1 MATFFLRLPL
11 SLTVALMCMAMAA
24 TVSAAPTHRSEEG
37 EASMM
42 KKLQGDGRN
51 IDPTFAAEKLHFYVL
66 SKGQT
71 PPSGPSKR
79 HNRRL
84 QFTGGQTRFHAL
96 ANQQTVPPSHDPS
109 KRDNSTPSE
118 FTRGKLD
125 FQALSKGQTV
135 PHPAQ
140 AKSTTKKSPVKKLT
154 LRSFILNYYSG
165 TRYINLKAS
174 PCDMS
179 TSVGI
184 PFDYGPV
191 TLANDYLFGEVSI
204 QYSWHVAHVLRT
216 AKHCGTVSVGAEL
229 GFAAIGSHGA
239 ILAI

>member
-1 MATFFLRLPL
+1 MLLCLSLTLENSCMATFFLRLPL

-51 IDPTFAAEKLHFYVL
+51 IDPTFAAEKLHFYVH

-135 PHPAQ
+135 PPSGPSKKHYKEISCAKAHTTIIHPECN
-140 AKSTTKKSPVKKLT
+140 LT
-154 LRSFILNYYSG
+154 
-165 TRYINLKAS
+165 
-174 PCDMS
+174 
-179 TSVGI
+179 
-184 PFDYGPV
+184 
-191 TLANDYLFGEVSI
+191 
-204 QYSWHVAHVLRT
+204 
-216 AKHCGTVSVGAEL
+216 
-229 GFAAIGSHGA
+229 
-239 ILAI
+239 